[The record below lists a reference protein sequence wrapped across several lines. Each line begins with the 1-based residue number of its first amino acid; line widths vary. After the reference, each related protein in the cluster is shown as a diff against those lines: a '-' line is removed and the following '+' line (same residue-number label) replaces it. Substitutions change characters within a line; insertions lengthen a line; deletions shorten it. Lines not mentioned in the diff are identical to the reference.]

1 MAHHSISVL
10 VAEADQ
16 MTRQLMDAAF
26 RGRGGGM
33 RVEVVSADSS
43 TIVKTLAKNRPQI
56 AVISARLEDGP
67 LAGLKVL
74 NGLRTSEHPPPVVV
88 LLDSDDRELIVECFR
103 SGARGVFRRS
113 KPFEAL
119 CKCIQVVSQGQI
131 WADTTELQ
139 YVLEGLAKTT
149 RISIVH
155 DAGPIRL
162 TKRQTEVIAL
172 VADGLT
178 NREIARQLG
187 LSTHTV
193 KYYLFRIFDKIGV
206 SSRMHLAAYYNQRM
220 LHSHEPTERT
230 DSLQPSKPE
239 RQVPPSAAL
248 PS

>member
-1 MAHHSISVL
+1 MAGHSIAVL

-16 MTRQLMDAAF
+16 MNRQLMDAAF
-26 RGRGGGM
+26 RGKMGRM
-33 RVEVVSADSS
+33 HVEVVSADSS
-43 TIVKTLAKNRPQI
+43 TVVKTLAQTRPEV
-56 AVISARLEDGP
+56 AVISARLQDGP

-74 NGLRTSEHPPPVVV
+74 RGLHASDHPLPVVV

-149 RISIVH
+149 RISFSP
-155 DAGPIRL
+155 GPVRL
-162 TKRQTEVIAL
+162 TKRQTEVVVL

-193 KYYLFRIFDKIGV
+193 RNYLFRIFDKIGV
-206 SSRMHLAAYYNQRM
+206 SSRVQLAMFYNERM
-220 LHSHEPTERT
+220 LLSHQPTE
-230 DSLQPSKPE
+230 
-239 RQVPPSAAL
+239 
-248 PS
+248 